1 MEDMRSKRVGAR
13 WLIGLYAL
21 AILACGQALL
31 AHAQTTETRYFEETE
46 HNVSGDFLR
55 FFDQYGGRAIFGYP
69 LTRVLIEKGRQ
80 VQYFQRARMELYP
93 DRPAGERVQLGDL
106 GVELGYAQPPIPL
119 DQIPSPAHPD
129 KRYFPSTGHT
139 VAFAFL
145 DFYEQHE
152 GPVILGDPISEWTIE
167 LNGRIAQYFERGK
180 LEWYPENPAGLRVQ
194 PGMLGTIYVE
204 QYVDPVYTR
213 REDPYLRRTASPLTP
228 PSEDD
233 PSVSPAVTELNLLV
247 TLKHPIIG
255 LNRTQTIYAYVLD
268 QQERGVEGVIPE
280 IEVVYRDGTV
290 DRLAGAVTNANGYSQ
305 ADLLIGEPAPG
316 YVVLVNLVA
325 RYEGLEAR
333 THTAFLPW
341 W

>member
-1 MEDMRSKRVGAR
+1 MLG
-13 WLIGLYAL
+13 AL
-21 AILACGQALL
+21 ALLACALAPL

-55 FFDQYGGRAIFGYP
+55 FYDAYGGRAIFGYP
-69 LTRVLIEKGRQ
+69 LTRVFVENGHQ
-80 VQYFQRARMELYP
+80 VQYFQRARMELHP
-93 DRPAGERVQLGDL
+93 EKPEGLRVRLGAL
-106 GVELGYAQPPIPL
+106 GVELGYGQPSISA
-119 DQIPSPAHPD
+119 DQIPGGGHPD
-129 KRYFPSTGHT
+129 KRYFSTTGHT
-139 VAFAFL
+139 VEFAFL
-145 DFYEQHE
+145 DFYDNNE
-152 GPVILGDPISEWTIE
+152 GPTILGDPISEWAIE
-167 LNGRIAQYFERGK
+167 LNGRIVQYFERGK

-204 QYVDPVYTR
+204 QYVDPVYTE
-213 REDPYLRRTASPLTP
+213 REAPYLRGIPPLATAVP
-228 PSEDD
+228 EDA
-233 PSVSPAVTELNLLV
+233 PSVSTAVTELQLLV

-255 LNRTQTIYAYVLD
+255 LNGTQTVYAYVLD
-268 QQERGVEGVIPE
+268 QEERGVEGATVE
-280 IEVVYRDGTV
+280 IEVVYRDGPV

-305 ADLLIGEPAPG
+305 ADLMVGEPAPG